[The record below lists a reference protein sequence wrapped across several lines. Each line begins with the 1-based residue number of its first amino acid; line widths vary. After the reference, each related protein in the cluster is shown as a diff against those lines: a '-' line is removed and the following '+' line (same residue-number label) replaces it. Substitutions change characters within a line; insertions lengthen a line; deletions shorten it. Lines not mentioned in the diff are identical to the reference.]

1 MKNSAFIKLAGEA
14 DSAYVDIFTEYGVS
28 FLKGSY
34 LTLLKKSSA
43 KGYVENESRLA
54 HGVQMVAKPAY
65 AKYSKRTLSL
75 TILLEAGSSSQFSS
89 RLEAF
94 QDKLLQGLFY
104 LKVPSK
110 NRIFKLVYND
120 IKPKQEYR
128 ENRATFTLELTEP
141 NPQDRLSITQ

>member
-34 LTLLKKSSA
+34 LTLLKKSPS
-43 KGYVENESRLA
+43 KSYVENDSRLS
-54 HGVQMVAKPAY
+54 HGVQIVAKPAY
-65 AKYSKRTLSL
+65 AKYAKRTLAL
-75 TILLEAGSSSQFSS
+75 TFLLEANSAAQFSS
-89 RLEAF
+89 RFEAF
-94 QDKLLQGLFY
+94 QDKLLQGMFF
-104 LKVPSK
+104 LKIPSK

-128 ENRATFTLELTEP
+128 GNRAIFTLELTEP
-141 NPQDRLSITQ
+141 NPQDRLSITV